1 MQRKEYSL
9 VVGGKTITAVFSD
22 MVEQANGSVIVK
34 IGETSILATAVMGKN
49 IKEGSD
55 YLPLTVDYEERYYAS
70 GRLPGGQ
77 YVRREGKASEE
88 AILSGRIV
96 DRTIRP
102 LFNQQ
107 IRNDLQ
113 VIIMTLSMDGIND
126 PDTISVLGASLA
138 LATSDIPWG
147 GPVGS
152 VRVIVNKDGTL
163 SVNPSYSERKEA
175 LLDSYICG
183 RANTINMIETESKEI
198 PEGKAGEVFALA
210 MSEITK
216 IEEFQ
221 KKVIAEIG
229 KVKQNIEIKSLSTE
243 EIAFFNEVMAGKIE
257 PAMFPSLGSGVMHDL
272 EHDWLHIYSE
282 KFPDG
287 DKNIAAAYFN
297 DKVNDLLHLKAIE
310 NNARCDGRK
319 MDELRKIEASVGGIS
334 SIVHGSGLF
343 YRGGTHILAM
353 LTLGG
358 PKDALQIDG
367 AETAGEKFFMHHY
380 NFPPYS
386 SGETGKVGNT
396 NRRST
401 GHGAL
406 AEKALRA
413 TLPSRETF
421 PYTIRLVSET
431 MSSNGSTSQA
441 SICASS
447 LALMDGG
454 VPITRPTAG
463 IAMGLMLLPDGRY
476 KIMTDIQGP
485 EDHHGDMD
493 FKVAGTRE
501 GITAIQLDIKVDGV
515 PVNILIEAME
525 QAKKAR
531 LAILDVMETAISKP
545 REDLA
550 LNAPR
555 IVKIKINPEKIG
567 AVIGPG
573 GKMIHHI
580 SDTTGAQIN
589 VEQDGTV
596 FIVGKKDGVAVAK
609 KTIEDLTREYKTGD
623 QFIGEVVKIADF
635 GAFVRIAADVDGLLH
650 ISEIAPFRVDRVAD
664 YLKIGMK
671 VPVVIK
677 EKDGDRISLSTKRIK
692 PDMFKPLAPVQ
703 KPSMTP
709 PPAVSPVA
717 PTNPTTPPI
726 DQVK

>member
-9 VVGGKTITAVFSD
+9 DVGGKKITAIFSD
-22 MVEQANGSVIVK
+22 LTEQTSGSVIVK
-34 IGETSILATAVMGKN
+34 CGETSILATAVMGKN
-49 IKEGSD
+49 IREGID

-77 YVRREGKASEE
+77 YVRREGRPSEE
-88 AILSGRIV
+88 AILTGRIV

-107 IRNDLQ
+107 IRNEIQ
-113 VIIMTLSMDGIND
+113 VVITTLAMDGIND

-152 VRVIVNKDGTL
+152 VRVTVKKDGTL
-163 SVNPSYSERKEA
+163 LINSTYEERKEF

-183 RANTINMIETESKEI
+183 RAGTINMIETESKEI
-198 PEGKAGEVFALA
+198 SEEKAKEVLNLALE
-210 MSEITK
+210 EITK
-216 IEEFQ
+216 IEDFQ
-221 KKVIAEIG
+221 KKVVSDIG
-229 KVKQNIEIKSLSTE
+229 KAKKNIEIRSLTE
-243 EIAFFNEVMAGKIE
+243 EELSLFNETISTKIDST
-257 PAMFPSLGSGVMHDL
+257 MFPSLGSGVMYDL
-272 EHDWLHIYSE
+272 GNEWLKIYSE
-282 KFPDG
+282 KFPEG
-287 DKNIAAAYFN
+287 DKNLASAHFEE
-297 DKVNDLLHLKAIE
+297 KVNDLLHKKAVE
-310 NNARCDGRK
+310 EDARCDGRK
-319 MDELRKIEASVGGIS
+319 MDELREIKAVAGGIS
-334 SIVHGSGLF
+334 EVLHGTGIF
-343 YRGGTHILAM
+343 YRGGTHIMSL

-358 PKDALQIDG
+358 PKDALTIDG
-367 AETAGEKFFMHHY
+367 AETVGEKFFMHHY

-386 SGETGKVGNT
+386 SGETGKMGNT
-396 NRRST
+396 NRRMI

-421 PYTIRLVSET
+421 PYTIRIVSET

-447 LALMDGG
+447 IALMDGG
-454 VPITRPTAG
+454 VPISRPTAG

-515 PVNILIEAME
+515 PVNILAEAMT

-531 LAILDVMETAISKP
+531 LEILDVIEKTIEKP

-550 LNAPR
+550 PFAPR
-555 IVKIKINPEKIG
+555 IAKIMINPEKIG
-567 AVIGPG
+567 SLIGPG
-573 GKMIHHI
+573 GKMIHQI
-580 SDTTGAQIN
+580 QDKTLVEIN

-596 FIVGKKDGVAVAK
+596 IITGKKDGVSSAK
-609 KTIEDLTREYKTGD
+609 KMVEDITREYHVGD
-623 QFIGEVVKIADF
+623 KFDGEVVKLADF
-635 GAFVRIAADVDGLLH
+635 GAFVKIGPDTDGLVH
-650 ISEIAPFRVDRVAD
+650 VSEIAPFRVEKVTDF
-664 YLKIGMK
+664 LKIGMI
-671 VPVVIK
+671 VPVIIK
-677 EKDGDRISLSTKRIK
+677 EKEGDRISLSIKKIK
-692 PDMFKPLAPVQ
+692 PDMFKAPVA
-703 KPSMTP
+703 TP
-709 PPAVSPVA
+709 RPPVTPPVA
-717 PTNPTTPPI
+717 PTAPKPPT
-726 DQVK
+726 V